1 MSERARLPFILAGIA
16 AVLFLFLLVT
26 VIAVPNLLRSRSA
39 MNAQRVT
46 GLGPPAEESP
56 LQMWRSE
63 QAVLSIVEP
72 PAPVERKIIR
82 TASLELVVENVSDT
96 AAKIA
101 QLATGAGGYVESSDI
116 TQYKEGAQNGRITI
130 RVPQGRLGDIREQI
144 KRLGLRVQ
152 NEKSEARDVTR
163 EYVDT
168 DARLRNYR
176 AEEAQYL
183 EILKRSGTI
192 HDTLE
197 VTEHLNRVRGDI
209 ERTQAELKQLS
220 ALVEMSSISVTLFT
234 ESDEQA
240 RRVTWKPLV
249 RARVAFAEMLQGLA
263 DYLDSMIAFVLWL
276 PVIVLWLA
284 TAAFFAIVAW
294 KVLRWVWRRFLA
306 KKDVGEVKA

>member
-1 MSERARLPFILAGIA
+1 MSERPRLPVLIAGIA
-16 AVLFLFLLVT
+16 TVLVLFLLIA
-26 VIAVPNLLRSRSA
+26 VISVPNLYRARMSA
-39 MNAQRVT
+39 PV
-46 GLGPPAEESP
+46 PAVAEDKAEARMSARNGMVGGVPGRTLEAPESP
-56 LQMWRSE
+56 
-63 QAVLSIVEP
+63 VL
-72 PAPVERKIIR
+72 ERKIIR
-82 TASLELVVENVSDT
+82 TASLDLVVDSVPDT
-96 AAKIA
+96 AVKIA
-101 QLATGAGGYVESSDI
+101 QLATGAGGYVESSDV

-144 KRLGLRVQ
+144 KKLGLRVQ

-176 AEEAQYL
+176 AEEGQYL
-183 EILKRSGTI
+183 DILKRSGTI

-197 VTEHLNRVRGDI
+197 VAQQLNRVRGDI

-220 ALVEMSSISVTLFT
+220 ALVEMSSINVTLFT

-263 DYLDSMIAFVLWL
+263 DYVDSMVAFLLWL
-276 PVIVLWLA
+276 PVIVLWMA
-284 TAAFFAIVAW
+284 TVAFLAIVGW
-294 KVLRWVWRRFLA
+294 KLLRWVWRRFLA
-306 KKDVGEVKA
+306 KKEATT